1 MIQTKNVKME
11 IANNRVKNAEMVLDV
26 IKMENASVPLE
37 QEETL

>member
-1 MIQTKNVKME
+1 ME